1 MLELKAF
8 GHFLTRNE
16 VESKVINHT
25 IFEGLFRENNA
36 VRLIF
41 PTLWSVYQW
50 VATVPP
56 TATTAKRNF
65 SKLKMVLI
73 RLRTMMN
80 DGRLD
85 HFVTMCC
92 ETGITDKLKLDELF
106 KVSLYSKPKRLNF

>member
-41 PTLWSVYQW
+41 PTLWSVY
-50 VATVPP
+50 
-56 TATTAKRNF
+56 
-65 SKLKMVLI
+65 
-73 RLRTMMN
+73 
-80 DGRLD
+80 
-85 HFVTMCC
+85 
-92 ETGITDKLKLDELF
+92 
-106 KVSLYSKPKRLNF
+106 